1 MRFPSQRPVSRRAA
15 ITGLV
20 GLGAVAAAPVALVSC
35 SGESPLSLPDP
46 LVRQVLQRQVRRMAD
61 ATREDYL
68 QDGQLH
74 VLLAGTGSPEPGST
88 RAGACVAVLVAGRTF
103 VFDSGPGSPARMLAA
118 GVPLT
123 SVSDVFLTHYHSDHL
138 NGLPELSVQRWVTG
152 KATSPLVVHGPTG
165 SRSGVAEVV
174 AGFNQGMLA
183 DREMRMANQPDRLG
197 DPASGLLQARSFGVQ
212 GQDAVRVYA
221 DGDGVVID
229 AFLVD
234 HGPVKPAVGYR
245 LSYAGRSMVVSGDTA
260 KSANLARHSRKADLL
275 VHEAMDK
282 QSVRDGV
289 AALRGLGVNDRAD
302 QFESTLRYHSSFA
315 DAAEVAAEAEVAELV
330 YTHIIPDPPNALAR
344 NLFLQRSRCIFD
356 GDRAI
361 AEDGDWWHLTPQ
373 I

>member
-1 MRFPSQRPVSRRAA
+1 
-15 ITGLV
+15 
-20 GLGAVAAAPVALVSC
+20 
-35 SGESPLSLPDP
+35 
-46 LVRQVLQRQVRRMAD
+46 MAD

-68 QDGQLH
+68 QDGDLH

-152 KATSPLVVHGPTG
+152 RATSPLVVHGPIG
-165 SRSGVAEVV
+165 SRHAVGEVV
-174 AGFNQGMLA
+174 AGFNQSMLA
-183 DREMRMANQPDRLG
+183 DREMRTANQPDRLA
-197 DPASGLLQARSFGVQ
+197 DPEAGLLRARPFGVQ
-212 GQDAVRVYA
+212 GPDAVRVYE
-221 DGDGVVID
+221 GDGVIVD

-234 HGPVKPAVGYR
+234 HGPVRPAVGYR
-245 LSYAGRSMVVSGDTA
+245 LSYAGRSVVVSGDTA

-289 AALRGLGVNDRAD
+289 AALRDLGVHERAD
-302 QFESTLRYHSSFA
+302 QFESTLEYHSSFA
-315 DAAEVAAEAEVAELV
+315 DATEVAAEADVAELV
-330 YTHIIPDPPNALAR
+330 YTHIIPDPPNMVAR
-344 NLFLQRSRCIFD
+344 NLFLQRSRGIFD
-356 GDRAI
+356 GDRSI

-373 I
+373 A